1 MRSLFRTWVAVAG
14 VATVVTGLTGC
25 QTWIAGMT
33 LPSGYY
39 LHHRPQYFPPE
50 PDFPLSRELATQQA
64 QYSAAAE
71 AATTGRLP
79 APVNPAK

>member
-1 MRSLFRTWVAVAG
+1 MRSLARTLVALAG
-14 VATVVTGLTGC
+14 CATVCSGLTGC

-39 LHHRPQYFPPE
+39 LNHRPQYFPPE
-50 PDFPLSRELATQQA
+50 PDFPLPRELATQQA

-71 AATTGRLP
+71 ASTTGRLP